1 MEIKITHA
9 DNLTIELTGRLDTV
23 TSTELA
29 DAVAKETITE
39 KLVIIDFK
47 NLEYIS
53 SAGLRV
59 LLALKKQF
67 TAEDRDFEIHNLND
81 VVKEVFNV
89 TGFINILSVK

>member
-1 MEIKITHA
+1 MEINIKHG
-9 DNLTIELTGRLDTV
+9 DNLVIELTGRLDTI

-39 KLVIIDFK
+39 NLIIIDFK

-67 TAEDRDFEIHNLND
+67 NEENKEFEIHNIND
-81 VVKEVFNV
+81 VIKEVFNV
-89 TGFINILSVK
+89 TGFINILTVK

>member
-29 DAVAKETITE
+29 NAVAKETITE

>member
-1 MEIKITHA
+1 MEINIKHG
-9 DNLTIELTGRLDTV
+9 DNLVIELTGRLDTI

-39 KLVIIDFK
+39 NLIIIDFK

-67 TAEDRDFEIHNLND
+67 SEENKEFEIHNLND
-81 VVKEVFNV
+81 VIKEVFNV
-89 TGFINILSVK
+89 TGFINILTVK

>member
-67 TAEDRDFEIHNLND
+67 TAEDRDFESHNLND

>member
-1 MEIKITHA
+1 MEINIKHEEA
-9 DNLTIELTGRLDTV
+9 LTIELTGRLDTV

-39 KLVIIDFK
+39 SLIVIDFK
-47 NLEYIS
+47 ALEYIS

-67 TAEDRDFEIHNLND
+67 NDEGRELEIHNVND
-81 VVKEVFNV
+81 VIMEVLKV
-89 TGFINILSVK
+89 TGFINILTVK

>member
-1 MEIKITHA
+1 MEINIKHG
-9 DNLTIELTGRLDTV
+9 DNLVIELTGRLDTI

-39 KLVIIDFK
+39 NLIIIDFK

-67 TAEDRDFEIHNLND
+67 SEENKEFEIHNIND
-81 VVKEVFNV
+81 VIKEVFNV
-89 TGFINILSVK
+89 TGFINILTVK

>member
-1 MEIKITHA
+1 MEINIKHG
-9 DNLTIELTGRLDTV
+9 DNLVIELTGRLDTI

-29 DAVAKETITE
+29 DAVAKEIITE
-39 KLVIIDFK
+39 NLIIIDFK

-67 TAEDRDFEIHNLND
+67 SEENKEFEIHNIND
-81 VVKEVFNV
+81 VIKEVFNV
-89 TGFINILSVK
+89 TGFINILTVK

>member
-1 MEIKITHA
+1 MEINIKHG
-9 DNLTIELTGRLDTV
+9 DNLVIELTGRLDTI
-23 TSTELA
+23 TSTELS

-39 KLVIIDFK
+39 NLIIIDFK

-67 TAEDRDFEIHNLND
+67 NEENKEFEIHNLND
-81 VVKEVFNV
+81 VIKEVFTV
-89 TGFINILSVK
+89 TGFINILTVK

>member
-1 MEIKITHA
+1 MKINIKHG
-9 DNLTIELTGRLDTV
+9 DNLVIELTGRLDTI

-39 KLVIIDFK
+39 NLIIIDFK

-67 TAEDRDFEIHNLND
+67 SEENKEFEIHNLND
-81 VVKEVFNV
+81 VIKEVFNV
-89 TGFINILSVK
+89 TGFINILTVK